1 MLEALVSGDI
11 LEGLEALE
19 AALEPTLGTDPAAV
33 FCSFVDTAHRIIYD
47 AVAED
52 RLGAA
57 AKMASRLSDDVAE
70 YFRAML
76 EHTSRPVMRQRLLQ
90 ILYASDGGEGGGAAE
105 SAAAA
110 AYGPLLDV
118 IPSFTP
124 ELWAA
129 FLGASQQQSCAV
141 RCARWPSAWSS
152 TLPTCRWARWLRACG
167 WCWRWTSCTRWS
179 RGRLSSTAGPPHR

>member
-105 SAAAA
+105 SA
-110 AYGPLLDV
+110 YGPLLDV
-118 IPSFTP
+118 TPTPTPIPSFGLRLSEP
-124 ELWAA
+124 LSNNCVRSGALAGPRRGARPSRRVDGLAGGRGAA
-129 FLGASQQQSCAV
+129 GACAGPAV
-141 RCARWPSAWSS
+141 R
-152 TLPTCRWARWLRACG
+152 G
-167 WCWRWTSCTRWS
+167 
-179 RGRLSSTAGPPHR
+179 GVVGG

>member
-105 SAAAA
+105 SA
-110 AYGPLLDV
+110 YGPLLDV
-118 IPSFTP
+118 TP
-124 ELWAA
+124 TPAHPKLWAA
-129 FLGASQQQSCAV
+129 FIGASQQQSRAV

-152 TLPTCRWARWLRACG
+152 TLPTCRWARWWRACG
-167 WCWRWTSCTRWS
+167 WCLRWTSCTRWS
-179 RGRLSSTAGPPHR
+179 RGRLSSIAGPRTR

>member
-118 IPSFTP
+118 TPSFTP
-124 ELWAA
+124 ELWLRFSELLSNNRVRSGALAGPRRGARPSRRVDGLAGGGRAA
-129 FLGASQQQSCAV
+129 GAGAGPAV
-141 RCARWPSAWSS
+141 R
-152 TLPTCRWARWLRACG
+152 G
-167 WCWRWTSCTRWS
+167 
-179 RGRLSSTAGPPHR
+179 GVVGG